1 MHDVLRAVKIQGC
14 RGEAPLV
21 IGWGLT
27 RAQVRWGRGDVLWGV
42 CFTIERLRV
51 ILETGT
57 VNFGL
62 ASAEF
67 IVYASAAYNACG
79 VYFGDKGE
87 VFF

>member
-1 MHDVLRAVKIQGC
+1 M
-14 RGEAPLV
+14 
-21 IGWGLT
+21 
-27 RAQVRWGRGDVLWGV
+27 RWGRGDGLWGV
-42 CFTIERLRV
+42 CFAIGRLRV